1 MNHRY
6 HRLCVLCLAL
16 GLLILIGCNRPAGT
30 LESLDSGMRQLST
43 TISPALVILH
53 TVGDSSMPSVVA
65 GTAISIGSNGELLT
79 TASAFKDGK
88 PLVAKLPNGKV
99 VPVQLIGADWETN
112 LAVMKLEANENL
124 PVVALIGPTDISTG
138 QLAFLVG
145 TAPLVNGS
153 FVTYGTMAHSL
164 LGGDDPYNYSLY
176 AMMTMS
182 LIARPGA
189 PLFDTGGLLIGMLD
203 GRMKDQNGGYW
214 TVIPLNTIK
223 KILPLLE
230 SGSGIPRGYLGILP
244 GVPDE
249 NVEQMGV
256 VVDKVLT
263 GSVAEK
269 IGIKAGDVI
278 TEVNEIRTLKLS
290 TLRMNI
296 ASMPDKTVTIE
307 ISRNGVPQ
315 KLSLTLASHV
325 PTAND
330 AIRDPL
336 RKL

>member
-1 MNHRY
+1 
-6 HRLCVLCLAL
+6 
-16 GLLILIGCNRPAGT
+16 
-30 LESLDSGMRQLST
+30 
-43 TISPALVILH
+43 
-53 TVGDSSMPSVVA
+53 
-65 GTAISIGSNGELLT
+65 
-79 TASAFKDGK
+79 
-88 PLVAKLPNGKV
+88 
-99 VPVQLIGADWETN
+99 
-112 LAVMKLEANENL
+112 
-124 PVVALIGPTDISTG
+124 
-138 QLAFLVG
+138 
-145 TAPLVNGS
+145 
-153 FVTYGTMAHSL
+153 
-164 LGGDDPYNYSLY
+164 
-176 AMMTMS
+176 
-182 LIARPGA
+182 
-189 PLFDTGGLLIGMLD
+189 
-203 GRMKDQNGGYW
+203 MKDQNGGYW